1 MTAVTQFHAPASRDQ
16 PDVGVRGADIP
27 RPELLTSFVG
37 RDADLDR
44 IRTVFNSKRLI
55 TLWGPAGIGKTRL
68 ALEYANRTATE
79 SLFVDLSSAQ
89 SLGTICETVAN
100 ALDIVLPTG
109 RESDQ
114 VSVRLGHA
122 LAARGPLLLV
132 LDNFERITPWAVDT
146 VGRWMLEAP
155 LVRFLVSSRERLR
168 LRGEAIIELGP
179 LSLPTDAEFAASEAV
194 QLFLL
199 KAQAEEDSF
208 ELTAENAPRIAELV
222 QKLEGIPL
230 AIELAAA
237 RLPLLG
243 VDGLISRLGKRLDV
257 LAGGFRDSE
266 PRQATL
272 RTALEWSWDLLT
284 EDDQRALVECSLFP
298 GAFSLSSAEAVLSA
312 KDVLSRLDSLRG
324 KSLVRVLGAG
334 KLGLFECVREL
345 ADEHH
350 ADVDPD
356 RLAESRH
363 TAHFLA
369 RASATHEQNLDEPLE
384 PELRDNV
391 VAALKRELGRL
402 EQTSRE
408 GNVGLGAKGAGDLMP
423 QSFNQGAARERV
435 VRALLAIEPALAR
448 RGPADLLLELL
459 ERTMLVA
466 ADVRPELAAPLLAA
480 RGRAAQVRGRADE
493 ARARF
498 EQGIQLAESAKLFAI
513 QAAIVTDLGV
523 LNHEQ
528 RELSHARECYDLAM
542 SRLEG
547 QGDRRAEGRL
557 LANLGALL
565 HDLRQFDAARERYK
579 DALRVLCDVGVVRL
593 QGIVQVNLGVLEQE
607 QGDLDTALAHYE
619 IGLRLLERAGDRRL
633 EAIALGNLGTLQHE
647 RGQLE
652 SAQNYHARA
661 LVALRTTGD
670 VRSETLAR
678 GRLALVLAALG
689 QNSASRGL
697 LAEAELAI
705 NSGGDALAAA
715 FVDLAW
721 GGAEVSD
728 AEALETHD
736 PQAAK
741 ALLQRIRQRIER
753 AHRAPTAGAPSPAE
767 LSDDV
772 RSGLRILNA
781 ALGRL
786 SAEAA
791 EEPSANA
798 LVIAPNAGQYRPPGG
813 EWEDLRQHPVLR
825 RILFALVEQRRAQ
838 PGVGLSMDAIQRAA
852 WPGERIQVEAAAN
865 RIYVAVSK
873 LRRRGLRDFIRS
885 QDDGYALDP
894 GLDVQRV
901 DGDMLGVSGDT
912 VKTES

>member
-1 MTAVTQFHAPASRDQ
+1 MGQ
-16 PDVGVRGADIP
+16 PSAAVRGFDIP
-27 RPELLTSFVG
+27 RLELLTPFVG
-37 RDADLDR
+37 RDADLER
-44 IRTVFNSKRLI
+44 IRALFGERRLV

-68 ALEYANRTATE
+68 AIEYASRGTGE
-79 SLFVDLSSAQ
+79 SLFVDLSSAR
-89 SLGTICETVAN
+89 SLGTVCETVAS
-100 ALDIVLPTG
+100 ALDIVLPDG

-114 VSVRLGHA
+114 APVRLGRA

-132 LDNFERITPWAVDT
+132 LDNFERIAHLAVET
-146 VGRWMLEAP
+146 VARWLLEAP
-155 LVRFLVSSRERLR
+155 EVRLLVSSRERLR
-168 LRGEAIIELGP
+168 LRGEGILELGP
-179 LSLPTDAEFAASEAV
+179 LSLPADAELAASEAGK
-194 QLFLL
+194 LFLL
-199 KAQAEEDSF
+199 KARAEDGSF
-208 ELTAENAPRIAELV
+208 ELTDDNAPRIAELV

-243 VDGLISRLGKRLDV
+243 VDGLISRLGKRLDI
-257 LAGGFRDSE
+257 LAGGFRDAE

-272 RTALEWSWDLLT
+272 RAALAWSWDLLT
-284 EDDQRALVECSLFP
+284 EEDQRALVECSLFP

-312 KDVLSRLDSLRG
+312 KDVLCRLDSLRE
-324 KSLVRVLGAG
+324 KSMLRVLGTG

-350 ADVDPD
+350 AEIDPG
-356 RLAESRH
+356 RSAEARH

-369 RASATHEQNLDEPLE
+369 LASARHEQSPDDPLE

-391 VAALKRELGRL
+391 VAALKGELDRL
-402 EQTSRE
+402 EQAP
-408 GNVGLGAKGAGDLMP
+408 N
-423 QSFNQGAARERV
+423 RERRQSAGLAPERA

-459 ERTMLVA
+459 ERTLHIA
-466 ADVRPELAAPLLAA
+466 PDIPPELAAPLLAA
-480 RGRAAQVRGRADE
+480 RGRAAQVRGRAYE

-498 EQGIQLAESAKLFAI
+498 DQGIQLAEASGLFAI

-528 RELSHARECYDLAM
+528 RELARARACYDLAM
-542 SRLEG
+542 SRLAG
-547 QGDRRAEGRL
+547 QRDRRAEGRL

-565 HDLRQFDAARERYK
+565 HDLRQYGPARERYQ
-579 DALRVLCDVGVVRL
+579 DALRVLSDAGVVRL

-607 QGDLDTALAHYE
+607 QGDLGTALAHYE

-647 RGQLE
+647 RSQLE
-652 SAQNYHARA
+652 SARSYHERA

-678 GRLALVLAALG
+678 GRLAMVLAALG
-689 QNSASRGL
+689 HETAARGL
-697 LAEAELAI
+697 LAEAELAVG
-705 NSGGDALAAA
+705 SGGDSLAAA

-721 GGAEVSD
+721 GAAELSA
-728 AEALETHD
+728 AEALETRD
-736 PQAAK
+736 PQGAR
-741 ALLQRIRQRIER
+741 ALLQRVRQRMER
-753 AHRAPTAGAPSPAE
+753 AHHLSATGGPSPAE

-772 RSGLRILNA
+772 RIGLRILSA

-791 EEPSANA
+791 EELSADA
-798 LVIAPNAGQYRPPGG
+798 LVIAQSAGCYRPPGG

-825 RILFALVEQRRAQ
+825 RILFALVEQRRAR
-838 PGVGLSMDAIQRAA
+838 PGVGLSLDAIQRAA
-852 WPGERIQVEAAAN
+852 WPGERIRVDAAAN

-873 LRRRGLRDFIRS
+873 LRRRGLRDFLRS

-894 GLDVQRV
+894 NLAVQRF
-901 DGDMLGVSGDT
+901 DGAMPGANTSP
-912 VKTES
+912 TETEP

>member
-1 MTAVTQFHAPASRDQ
+1 MTSVTPFHGGQDARQSDA
-16 PDVGVRGADIP
+16 GVRGVDIP

-37 RDADLDR
+37 RDVDLER
-44 IRTVFNSKRLI
+44 IRTLFSSKRLV

-68 ALEYANRTATE
+68 ALEYANRTAGE
-79 SLFVDLSSAQ
+79 SLFVDLSSAR
-89 SLGTICETVAN
+89 SLGTVCEAVAN
-100 ALDIVLPTG
+100 ALDIVLPGG

-122 LAARGPLLLV
+122 LAARGQLLVV
-132 LDNFERITPWAVDT
+132 LDNFERITHWAVDT

-155 LVRFLVSSRERLR
+155 QIRFLISSRERLR

-179 LSLPTDAEFAASEAV
+179 LSLPTEAEFVSAEAV

-199 KAQAEEDSF
+199 KARAEDDSF
-208 ELTAENAPRIAELV
+208 ELTDENAPRIAELV

-257 LAGGFRDSE
+257 LAGGFRDSD

-284 EDDQRALVECSLFP
+284 EDDQRALVECSFFP
-298 GAFSLSSAEAVLSA
+298 GAFSLASAEAVLSN
-312 KDVLSRLDSLRG
+312 KDVLTRLDSLRG
-324 KSLVRVLGAG
+324 KSLLRVLGAG

-345 ADEHH
+345 ADEHY
-350 ADVDPD
+350 AEIDPE
-356 RLAESRH
+356 RIAEARH
-363 TAHFLA
+363 TEYFLGQ
-369 RASATHEQNLDEPLE
+369 ASTTYEQNPDEPLGA
-384 PELRDNV
+384 ELRDNV

-402 EQTSRE
+402 EQLRDASLT
-408 GNVGLGAKGAGDLMP
+408 NAGL
-423 QSFNQGAARERV
+423 ARERV

-459 ERTMLVA
+459 ERTLQIA
-466 ADVRPELAAPLLAA
+466 PDICPELAAPLLAA

-498 EQGIQLAESAKLFAI
+498 DQGIQLAEAANLFAM

-528 RELSHARECYDLAM
+528 RELASARSCYDLAM
-542 SRLEG
+542 SLLAG

-565 HDLRQFDAARERYK
+565 HDLRQYDAARERYK

-619 IGLRLLERAGDRRL
+619 TGLRLLERAGDRRL

-647 RGQLE
+647 RGQLDPAR
-652 SAQNYHARA
+652 SYHERA

-678 GRLALVLAALG
+678 GRLAMVLAALG

-705 NSGGDALAAA
+705 NSGGDSLAAA

-721 GGAEVSD
+721 GGAELSD
-728 AEALETHD
+728 AEALEAQD
-736 PQAAK
+736 PSAVK
-741 ALLQRIRQRIER
+741 ALLLRVRQRIER
-753 AHRAPTAGAPSPAE
+753 AHRSATPGGSSPAE

-772 RSGLRILNA
+772 RIGLRILNA

-791 EEPSANA
+791 AEPSANA

-813 EWEDLRQHPVLR
+813 EWEDLRQHPILR

-838 PGVGLSMDAIQRAA
+838 PGTGLSMDAIQRAA

-894 GLDVQRV
+894 SLEVQRV
-901 DGDMLGVSGDT
+901 DNATLGTSS
-912 VKTES
+912 ESTKFES

>member
-1 MTAVTQFHAPASRDQ
+1 MTVDQ
-16 PDVGVRGADIP
+16 SDVRVRGIDIP

-37 RDADLDR
+37 RDADLER
-44 IRTVFNSKRLI
+44 IRTLFSSKRLI

-68 ALEYANRTATE
+68 ALEYANRAADE
-79 SLFVDLSSAQ
+79 SLFVDLSNAQ
-89 SLGTICETVAN
+89 SLGTICETVAH
-100 ALDIVLPTG
+100 ALDIVLPGG

-114 VSVRLGHA
+114 ASVRLGHA

-132 LDNFERITPWAVDT
+132 LDNFERLTPWAVDS

-155 LVRFLVSSRERLR
+155 QVRFLVSSRERLR
-168 LRGEAIIELGP
+168 LRGEAILELGP

-199 KAQAEEDSF
+199 KAQAEDDSF
-208 ELTAENAPRIAELV
+208 ELNEENAPRIAELV

-230 AIELAAA
+230 AIELAAV

-243 VDGLISRLGKRLDV
+243 IDGLISRLGKRLDV
-257 LAGGFRDSE
+257 LAGGFRDSD

-284 EDDQRALVECSLFP
+284 AEDQRALVECSFFP
-298 GAFSLSSAEAVLSA
+298 GAFSLSSAEAVLTA
-312 KDVLSRLDSLRG
+312 NDVLTRLDSLRG
-324 KSLVRVLGAG
+324 KSLLRVLGAG

-350 ADVDPD
+350 AEIDPD
-356 RLAESRH
+356 RIAESRH
-363 TAHFLA
+363 TEHFLA
-369 RASATHEQNLDEPLE
+369 RASATHEQHPDEPLE

-391 VAALKRELGRL
+391 VAALQRELIRMGQLPRAG
-402 EQTSRE
+402 TVA
-408 GNVGLGAKGAGDLMP
+408 NVGL
-423 QSFNQGAARERV
+423 SRERV

-459 ERTMLVA
+459 ERTLQVA
-466 ADVRPELAAPLLAA
+466 RDIRPELAAPLFAA

-498 EQGIQLAESAKLFAI
+498 DQGIELAETAKLFAI

-528 RELSHARECYDLAM
+528 RELSAARACYELAM

-565 HDLRQFDAARERYK
+565 HDLRQYDAARERYK
-579 DALRVLCDVGVVRL
+579 DALRLLCDVGVERL

-619 IGLRLLERAGDRRL
+619 SGLRLLERAGDRRL

-652 SAQNYHARA
+652 SAQGYHARA

-705 NSGGDALAAA
+705 NTRGDALAAA

-721 GGAEVSD
+721 GGAELSD
-728 AEALETHD
+728 AEALEAQD
-736 PQAAK
+736 PQASK
-741 ALLQRIRQRIER
+741 ALLQRVRQRMER
-753 AHRAPTAGAPSPAE
+753 AHRSATVGAPSPAE

-873 LRRRGLRDFIRS
+873 LRRRGLRDFLRS

-894 GLDVQRV
+894 GLEVQRV
-901 DGDMLGVSGDT
+901 DHANPGANTDT
-912 VKTES
+912 SNIDS

>member
-1 MTAVTQFHAPASRDQ
+1 MAQLHGALRERSDAVGQPRPA
-16 PDVGVRGADIP
+16 VHGFDIP
-27 RPELLTSFVG
+27 RLELLAPFVG
-37 RDADLDR
+37 RAADLER
-44 IRTVFNSKRLI
+44 IRALFSSNRLV

-68 ALEYANRTATE
+68 ALEYASRATGE
-79 SLFVDLSSAQ
+79 SLFVDLSGAR
-89 SLGTICETVAN
+89 SLGTACDAVAS
-100 ALDIVLPTG
+100 ALDVVLPDG

-114 VSVRLGHA
+114 APGRLGRA
-122 LAARGPLLLV
+122 LAARGALLLV
-132 LDNFERITPWAVDT
+132 LDSFERIAHLAVET
-146 VGRWMLEAP
+146 VARWLLEAP
-155 LVRFLVSSRERLR
+155 QARLLVGSRERLR
-168 LRGEAIIELGP
+168 LRGEGVLELGP
-179 LSLPTDAEFAASEAV
+179 LSLPADAGLAASEAV

-199 KAQAEEDSF
+199 KARAEDESF
-208 ELTAENAPRIAELV
+208 ELTDANAPRIAELV

-230 AIELAAA
+230 AIELAAV

-257 LAGGFRDSE
+257 LAGGFRDVE

-284 EDDQRALVECSLFP
+284 EEDQRALVECSFFP

-312 KDVLSRLDSLRG
+312 KDVLCRLDSLRE
-324 KSLVRVLGAG
+324 KSLLRVLGAG

-345 ADEHH
+345 ADEHY
-350 ADVDPD
+350 AEIDPD
-356 RLAESRH
+356 RRAESRH
-363 TAHFLA
+363 TEYFLA
-369 RASATHEQNLDEPLE
+369 LASGRHEQSPDDPLE

-391 VAALKRELGRL
+391 VAALNRELNRL
-402 EQTSRE
+402 GQVPGQERRS
-408 GNVGLGAKGAGDLMP
+408 GLAP
-423 QSFNQGAARERV
+423 ERA

-448 RGPADLLLELL
+448 RGPADLLLDLL
-459 ERTMLVA
+459 ERSLHIA
-466 ADVRPELAAPLLAA
+466 PDIPPGLAAPRLAA

-498 EQGIQLAESAKLFAI
+498 NQGIQLAEASGLFAI

-528 RELSHARECYDLAM
+528 RELSSARACYDLAM
-542 SRLEG
+542 SRLAG

-565 HDLRQFDAARERYK
+565 HDLRQYEAARERYE
-579 DALRVLCDVGVVRL
+579 DALRVLSDAGVVRL
-593 QGIVQVNLGVLEQE
+593 QGIVQVNMGVLEQE
-607 QGDLDTALAHYE
+607 QGDLDTALTHYE

-633 EAIALGNLGTLQHE
+633 LAIALGNLGTLQHE

-652 SAQNYHARA
+652 SARSYHERA

-678 GRLALVLAALG
+678 GRLAMVLAALG
-689 QNSASRGL
+689 RNTESRGL
-697 LAEAELAI
+697 LAEAELAVT
-705 NSGGDALAAA
+705 SGGDSLGAA

-721 GGAEVSD
+721 GAAELSD
-728 AEALETHD
+728 AEALEARD
-736 PQAAK
+736 PQGVR
-741 ALLQRIRQRIER
+741 ALLQRARQRMER
-753 AHRAPTAGAPSPAE
+753 AHRSSATGGPSPAE

-772 RSGLRILNA
+772 RIGLRILSA

-791 EEPSANA
+791 EELSADA
-798 LVIAPNAGQYRPPGG
+798 LVIAPNADRYRPPGG
-813 EWEDLRQHPVLR
+813 EWEDLHQHPVLR
-825 RILFALVEQRRAQ
+825 RILLALVEQRRAR
-838 PGVGLSMDAIQRAA
+838 PGVGLSLEEIQRAV
-852 WPGERIQVEAAAN
+852 WPGERIRVDAAAN

-873 LRRRGLRDFIRS
+873 LRRRGLRDFLRS

-894 GLDVQRV
+894 DLQVQRF
-901 DGDMLGVSGDT
+901 DGATPGANTSP
-912 VKTES
+912 TEAES

>member
-1 MTAVTQFHAPASRDQ
+1 M
-16 PDVGVRGADIP
+16 
-27 RPELLTSFVG
+27 
-37 RDADLDR
+37 
-44 IRTVFNSKRLI
+44 
-55 TLWGPAGIGKTRL
+55 
-68 ALEYANRTATE
+68 EYANRETGE
-79 SLFVDLSSAQ
+79 SLFVDLSSAR
-89 SLGTICETVAN
+89 SLGTVCETVAS
-100 ALDIVLPTG
+100 ALDVVLPGG

-114 VSVRLGHA
+114 ASVRLGRA

-132 LDNFERITPWAVDT
+132 LDNFECVTHLAVDT
-146 VGRWMLEAP
+146 VASWMLEAP
-155 LVRFLVSSRERLR
+155 QVRLLVGSRERLR
-168 LRGEAIIELGP
+168 LRGEGILELGP
-179 LSLPTDAEFAASEAV
+179 LSLPADAEFAASEAV

-199 KAQAEEDSF
+199 KARAEDDSF
-208 ELTAENAPRIAELV
+208 ELTDENAPRIAVLV

-284 EDDQRALVECSLFP
+284 EEDQRALVECSFFP

-324 KSLVRVLGAG
+324 KSMLRVLGAG
-334 KLGLFECVREL
+334 RLGLFECVREL
-345 ADEHH
+345 ADEHY
-350 ADVDPD
+350 AAIDPG
-356 RLAESRH
+356 RSAESRH
-363 TAHFLA
+363 TEHFLA
-369 RASATHEQNLDEPLE
+369 LASGRQEQSPDDPLE

-402 EQTSRE
+402 EQVPSRE
-408 GNVGLGAKGAGDLMP
+408 RGVASHRTV
-423 QSFNQGAARERV
+423 Q
-435 VRALLAIEPALAR
+435 ALLAIEPALAR

-459 ERTMLVA
+459 ERTLHIA
-466 ADVRPELAAPLLAA
+466 PDIPPELAAPLLAA

-498 EQGIQLAESAKLFAI
+498 DHGIQLAEASALFTV

-523 LNHEQ
+523 LHHEQ
-528 RELSHARECYDLAM
+528 RELPRARECYDLAM
-542 SRLEG
+542 SLLAG
-547 QGDRRAEGRL
+547 QSDRRAEGRL

-565 HDLRQFDAARERYK
+565 HDLRQYDAARERYQ
-579 DALRVLCDVGVVRL
+579 DALRVLCDAGVVRL

-607 QGDLDTALAHYE
+607 EGDLDTALAHYE

-633 EAIALGNLGTLQHE
+633 EAIALGNLGTLQQE

-652 SAQNYHARA
+652 SARSYHERA
-661 LVALRTTGD
+661 LVALRNTGD

-678 GRLALVLAALG
+678 GRLAMVLAALG
-689 QNSASRGL
+689 QNAASRGL
-697 LAEAELAI
+697 LAEAELAVS
-705 NSGGDALAAA
+705 NGGDSLAAA

-721 GGAEVSD
+721 GGAELSD
-728 AEALETHD
+728 AEALEARD
-736 PQAAK
+736 PQGAK
-741 ALLQRIRQRIER
+741 TLLHRVRQRMER
-753 AHRAPTAGAPSPAE
+753 AHRTSTTGGPSPAE

-772 RSGLRILNA
+772 RIGLRILSA

-791 EEPSANA
+791 EELSADA
-798 LVIAPNAGQYRPPGG
+798 LVIAPNAGRYRPPGG
-813 EWEDLRQHPVLR
+813 EWEDLHQHPVLR

-838 PGVGLSMDAIQRAA
+838 PGVGLSLDAIQRAV

-873 LRRRGLRDFIRS
+873 LRRRGLRDFLRS

-894 GLDVQRV
+894 NLEVQRF
-901 DGDMLGVSGDT
+901 DGATPGANRFEPTLHAALTPRDP
-912 VKTES
+912 E